1 MTRAIIADDE
11 SLLRDELR
19 DQLASVW
26 PELDIVAIA
35 TNGLEAAA
43 LIAQHNPDVAF
54 LDIKMPGQTG
64 IEVAQGIEGETRVV
78 FVTAYDQ
85 YAVEAFD
92 HEAIDYLLKPI
103 SKERLG
109 KAVNRLKTAMAQ
121 STPAPD
127 IANVLNLLSRS
138 LPKSA
143 QNLAHLKWIRASKG
157 DTTHQIAIDDVL
169 FFQSDDKY
177 TVVQTVSGEHLIRMP
192 LAELLQSLDSEQF
205 WQIHRGTVVNSKFVV
220 SSKRDDVGRVSLSI
234 KGFAKPVAVS
244 RAYQGLFRQM

>member
-43 LIAQHNPDVAF
+43 FIAQHNPDVAF

-92 HEAIDYLLKPI
+92 HQAIDYLLKPI

-109 KAVNRLKTAMAQ
+109 KAVNRLKTAIAQ
-121 STPAPD
+121 RAPAPD
-127 IANVLNLLSRS
+127 IANVLNLLSRA

-143 QNLAHLKWIRASKG
+143 QNSTHLKWIRASKG
-157 DTTHQIAIDDVL
+157 DTTYQIAVNDVL

-177 TVVQTVSGEHLIRMP
+177 TVVQTVGGEHLIRMP

-220 SSKRDDVGRVSLSI
+220 SSKRDDVGRVTLSV
-234 KGFAKPVAVS
+234 KGYAKPVAVS